1 MEEYV
6 YVDGKKYRRGYTT
19 GSCATG
25 ASKAAVYMLIT
36 KNRINTINIDT
47 PKGIPLSLKV
57 DNVNISD
64 TFVECSI
71 KKDGGDDID
80 ATHTMDIYAR
90 AEIVS
95 KNDENKEYLT
105 LGDIDS
111 LSTSSE
117 CQSKLYKFIRIYG
130 GNGIGVVMKKGLS
143 VEVGKPAINPTPL
156 KMINHEIRK
165 LIGDNFESILGD
177 NKVLKIT
184 IFAPQGEN
192 IAKKTFN
199 PRLGIVGGISI
210 IGTTGIVEPM
220 SDEGWKKSLS
230 IELQM
235 KKEQGLDKVILVP
248 GNHGE
253 QFIREKLNLDI
264 KYVVRTSNFIGYMIK
279 EAQRIGYK
287 KILMAGHIGK
297 FIKVSAG
304 IFNTHS
310 KVADAR
316 SEILVANLALMGATY
331 EFLNKINQCLTAEE
345 AVELINNSEYRQV
358 YNILSNKCRERVKQ
372 YLNEDSDDIDV
383 EVIMF
388 SMDKSLLG
396 KSDNADALVE
406 VFI

>member
-6 YVDGKKYRRGYTT
+6 YIDGKKYRRGYTT

-25 ASKAAVYMLIT
+25 ASKAAVYMMIT
-36 KNRINTINIDT
+36 KNEIDTINIDT
-47 PKGIPLSLKV
+47 PKGIPLSLNV

-64 TFVECSI
+64 SFVECSV

-90 AEIVS
+90 AEIIS
-95 KNDENKEYLT
+95 KIDDNNNYLT
-105 LGDIDS
+105 LENIDNINI
-111 LSTSSE
+111 SE
-117 CQSKLYKFIRIYG
+117 EHQSELYKFIRVYG
-130 GNGIGVVMKKGLS
+130 GTGIGVVTKKGLN
-143 VEVGKPAINPTPL
+143 VGVGKPAINPTPL
-156 KMINHEIRK
+156 RMINQEIIK
-165 LIGDNFESILGD
+165 LIGSDFESILGD
-177 NKVLKIT
+177 NNVLKIT
-184 IFAPQGEN
+184 IFAPQGEK

-235 KKEQGLDKVILVP
+235 KKEQGLDKIILVP

-316 SEILVANLALMGATY
+316 SEILVANLALMGATS
-331 EFLNKINQCLTAEE
+331 EFLHKISRCLTAEE
-345 AVELINNSEYRQV
+345 AVELINNSEYKQV
-358 YNILSNKCRERVKQ
+358 YNILSNKCRDRVKQ
-372 YLNEDSDDIDV
+372 YLNEDVDDIDV
-383 EVIMF
+383 EVIIF

-396 KSDNADALVE
+396 KSDNTDALVE

>member
-6 YVDGKKYRRGYTT
+6 YIDGKKYRRGYTT

-47 PKGIPLSLKV
+47 PKGIPLLLKV
-57 DNVNISD
+57 DNINISD

-90 AEIVS
+90 AEIVA
-95 KNDENKEYLT
+95 KNNKNKGYLT
-105 LGDIDS
+105 LKDIDS
-111 LSTSSE
+111 LSTNSE
-117 CQSKLYKFIRIYG
+117 CKSELYKFIRVYG
-130 GNGIGVVMKKGLS
+130 GTGIGVVTKKGLS
-143 VEVGKPAINPTPL
+143 VDVGKPAINPTPL

-165 LIGDNFESILGD
+165 LIGDNFESILGND
-177 NKVLKIT
+177 KVLKIT
-184 IFAPQGEN
+184 IFAPQGETV
-192 IAKKTFN
+192 AKKTFN

-235 KKEQGLDKVILVP
+235 KKEQGLDKIILVP

-264 KYVVRTSNFIGYMIK
+264 KYVVRVSNFIGYMIK

-316 SEILVANLALMGATY
+316 SEILVANLALMGARY
-331 EFLNKINQCLTAEE
+331 EFLNKINQCVTTEE
-345 AVELINNSEYRQV
+345 AVELINNSEYREV
-358 YNILSNKCRERVKQ
+358 YNILSNKCKERVKQ
-372 YLNEDSDDIDV
+372 YLNEDSDDIDL
-383 EVIMF
+383 EVIIF

-396 KSDNADALVE
+396 KSDNTDDLVE

>member
-6 YVDGKKYRRGYTT
+6 YIDGKKYRRGYTT

-47 PKGIPLSLKV
+47 PKGIPLLLKV
-57 DNVNISD
+57 DNINISD

-95 KNDENKEYLT
+95 KNDKNKGYLT
-105 LGDIDS
+105 LKDIDS
-111 LSTSSE
+111 LSTNSE
-117 CQSKLYKFIRIYG
+117 CKSELYKFIRVYG
-130 GNGIGVVMKKGLS
+130 GTGIGVVTKKGLS
-143 VEVGKPAINPTPL
+143 VDVGKPAINPTPL

-165 LIGDNFESILGD
+165 LIGDNFESILGND
-177 NKVLKIT
+177 KVLKIT
-184 IFAPQGEN
+184 IFAPQGETV
-192 IAKKTFN
+192 AKKTFN

-235 KKEQGLDKVILVP
+235 KKEQGLDKIILVP

-264 KYVVRTSNFIGYMIK
+264 KYVVRVSNFIGYMIK

-316 SEILVANLALMGATY
+316 NEILVANLALMGARY
-331 EFLNKINQCLTAEE
+331 EFLNKINQCVTTEE
-345 AVELINNSEYRQV
+345 AVELINSSEYREV
-358 YNILSNKCRERVKQ
+358 YNILSNKCRERVQQ

-383 EVIMF
+383 EVIIF

-396 KSDNADALVE
+396 KSDNTDDLVE

>member
-6 YVDGKKYRRGYTT
+6 YIDGKKYRRGYTT

-47 PKGIPLSLKV
+47 PKGIPLLLKV
-57 DNVNISD
+57 DNINISD

-90 AEIVS
+90 AEIVA
-95 KNDENKEYLT
+95 KNDKNKGYLT
-105 LGDIDS
+105 LKDIDS
-111 LSTSSE
+111 LSTNSE
-117 CQSKLYKFIRIYG
+117 CKSELYKFIRVYG
-130 GNGIGVVMKKGLS
+130 GTGIGVVTKKGLS
-143 VEVGKPAINPTPL
+143 VDVGKPAINPTPL

-165 LIGDNFESILGD
+165 LIGDNFESILGND
-177 NKVLKIT
+177 KVLKIT
-184 IFAPQGEN
+184 IFAPQGETV
-192 IAKKTFN
+192 AKKTFN

-235 KKEQGLDKVILVP
+235 KKEQGLDKIILVP

-264 KYVVRTSNFIGYMIK
+264 NYVVRVSNFIGYMIK

-316 SEILVANLALMGATY
+316 SEILVANLALMGARY
-331 EFLNKINQCLTAEE
+331 EFLNKINQCVTTEE
-345 AVELINNSEYRQV
+345 AVELINNSEYREV

-383 EVIMF
+383 EVIIF

-396 KSDNADALVE
+396 KSDNTDDLVE